1 MSSKL
6 WVYGVRISDEGHVV
20 IVGAQTEIA
29 VGQEKVV
36 RGNGKTYTLCFRPT
50 CNVFKRI
57 KLPTLLQSLPRMC
70 CVVGGY
76 EISLN
81 IRRWYGSFCCY
92 SEEWKRPPGKKRTV
106 SCVSEWSYV
115 LLCGGYVTPNKGKE
129 Q

>member
-29 VGQEKVV
+29 FGQEKVV
-36 RGNGKTYTLCFRPT
+36 RGNGKTYTLCFRLT

-76 EISLN
+76 EISLYAGGTGAFAVILKN
-81 IRRWYGSFCCY
+81 GIGHQA
-92 SEEWKRPPGKKRTV
+92 KREPYRV
-106 SCVSEWSYV
+106 
-115 LLCGGYVTPNKGKE
+115 
-129 Q
+129 